1 MGRRAP
7 GFGRAGAPG
16 GGGRGGADGEGGG
29 ARPGDGAGRRAADR
43 RTTGTRRDPGAGV
56 GVGDRA
62 GPDRQAGFTLV
73 ELLLVL
79 AIVGLLAAIAV
90 PSVQGAITRAEEA
103 ALRENLS
110 VMRRALDD
118 HFADTGAYPETLE
131 TLVDRRY
138 LRFVPD
144 DPVAPE
150 GAGWGTVEGDD
161 GGVAD
166 VRSTSAEPG
175 TDGRPYAEW

>member
-1 MGRRAP
+1 ML
-7 GFGRAGAPG
+7 
-16 GGGRGGADGEGGG
+16 
-29 ARPGDGAGRRAADR
+29 
-43 RTTGTRRDPGAGV
+43 T
-56 GVGDRA
+56 
-62 GPDRQAGFTLV
+62 
-73 ELLLVL
+73 
-79 AIVGLLAAIAV
+79 IVGLLAAVAV

-118 HFADTGAYPETLE
+118 HFADTGAYPADLE
-131 TLVDRRY
+131 TLVERRY

-144 DPVAPE
+144 DPVAPD
-150 GAGWGTVEGDD
+150 GAGWGTVEGEE

-175 TDGRPYAEW
+175 TNERPYAEW

>member
-1 MGRRAP
+1 M
-7 GFGRAGAPG
+7 
-16 GGGRGGADGEGGG
+16 
-29 ARPGDGAGRRAADR
+29 
-43 RTTGTRRDPGAGV
+43 
-56 GVGDRA
+56 
-62 GPDRQAGFTLV
+62 
-73 ELLLVL
+73 L
-79 AIVGLLAAIAV
+79 AIGGLLAAIAV

-103 ALRENLS
+103 ALREDLS

-118 HFADTGAYPETLE
+118 HFADTGAYPEDLE
-131 TLVDRRY
+131 TLVERRY

-150 GAGWGTVEGDD
+150 GAGWDVVEGEE

-166 VRSTSAEPG
+166 VRSTSAAPG

>member
-1 MGRRAP
+1 M
-7 GFGRAGAPG
+7 
-16 GGGRGGADGEGGG
+16 
-29 ARPGDGAGRRAADR
+29 
-43 RTTGTRRDPGAGV
+43 
-56 GVGDRA
+56 
-62 GPDRQAGFTLV
+62 
-73 ELLLVL
+73 VL

-118 HFADTGAYPETLE
+118 HFADTGAYPEDLA
-131 TLVDRRY
+131 TLVERRY
-138 LRFVPD
+138 IRFVPD

-150 GAGWGTVEGDD
+150 GVGWATVAGEA

-166 VRSTSAEPG
+166 VRSTSAAPG
-175 TDGRPYAEW
+175 SDGRPYAEW

>member
-1 MGRRAP
+1 MIRAGPRGRGA
-7 GFGRAGAPG
+7 RAGA
-16 GGGRGGADGEGGG
+16 RE
-29 ARPGDGAGRRAADR
+29 
-43 RTTGTRRDPGAGV
+43 
-56 GVGDRA
+56 
-62 GPDRQAGFTLV
+62 AGFTLV

-118 HFADTGAYPETLE
+118 HFADAGAYPQDLA
-131 TLVDRRY
+131 TLVERRY
-138 LRFVPD
+138 IRFVPD

-150 GAGWGTVEGDD
+150 GAGWEVVPGEE